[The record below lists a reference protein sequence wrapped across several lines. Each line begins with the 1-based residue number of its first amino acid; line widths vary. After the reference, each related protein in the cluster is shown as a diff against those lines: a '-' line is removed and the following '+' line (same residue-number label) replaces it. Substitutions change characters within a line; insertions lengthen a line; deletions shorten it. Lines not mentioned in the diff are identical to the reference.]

1 MCNDIKCKFCGSNNV
16 NKRGKQKYNG
26 KQRYLCRKCGK
37 IWTGGNDDRIK
48 YSDEKREKV
57 IKMYLENVSIRAI
70 ERLEGVSEP
79 LILKWIKKM
88 GKDIK
93 NKFNES
99 INKIKDNID
108 NIDNIDEKDIKKEN
122 IEILKIDEIVT
133 YVKKN
138 LKITERTMETAMGTT
153 MDKTT
158 IEKKK
163 KEKETSSTYG
173 LLLIGTKIA
182 LLDLKS
188 EIEQK
193 EHIENYLKK

>member
-1 MCNDIKCKFCGSNNV
+1 
-16 NKRGKQKYNG
+16 
-26 KQRYLCRKCGK
+26 
-37 IWTGGNDDRIK
+37 
-48 YSDEKREKV
+48 
-57 IKMYLENVSIRAI
+57 MYLENVSIRSR

-88 GKDIK
+88 GKEIK

-99 INKIKDNID
+99 INKIKDNI
-108 NIDNIDEKDIKKEN
+108 NNIDEKDIKKEN
-122 IEILKIDEIVT
+122 IEILEIDEIVT

-138 LKITERTMETAMGTT
+138 LKIMET
-153 MDKTT
+153 
-158 IEKKK
+158 EKETE
-163 KEKETSSTYG
+163 KEKEKEISSTYG

-193 EHIENYLKK
+193 EHIKNYLKK